1 MHFTS
6 SVVALSLA
14 ALSVAQ
20 TPAGFTPRS
29 DTPVGISFNG
39 TTVNPNGEL
48 LPQSL
53 TQTQPTIF
61 SNGSYPGVYML
72 ALVDLSIPYRVVA
85 TNDTSSLV
93 PGDGP
98 GRTTRLHWWLDGVTQ
113 AADGTFSGNNT
124 LANYQGPQPPAGDI
138 PHEYTLFL
146 FNRPASFHTP
156 PKGINY
162 YFNAAF
168 QNGDD
173 RMNFSVPILAKE
185 VGNPIASRYFTVQK
199 ANGTTTAGN
208 SSTNSLTT
216 GKPVPYT
223 GAASTVGVTFPGL
236 GLVALVSAFLL

>member
-1 MHFTS
+1 
-6 SVVALSLA
+6 
-14 ALSVAQ
+14 
-20 TPAGFTPRS
+20 
-29 DTPVGISFNG
+29 
-39 TTVNPNGEL
+39 
-48 LPQSL
+48 
-53 TQTQPTIF
+53 
-61 SNGSYPGVYML
+61 ML

-124 LANYQGPQPPAGDI
+124 LANYEGPQPPAGDI

-199 ANGTTTAGN
+199 ANGTASGN
-208 SSTNSLTT
+208 SSSTP
-216 GKPVPYT
+216 KPVMPYT
-223 GAASTVGVTFPGL
+223 GAASSVGVTFSGL